1 MLRANALRMGGR
13 GACALAVAL
22 WAGMAC
28 GRGAGA
34 WGALALLMLACAA
47 WALAARAL
55 HTPRVRAVL
64 VALVFALLGAARLAA
79 CDARLGAARSLA
91 PQASAMVRVLAVV
104 DEPPRRES
112 DTPAATVR
120 VLAAAPR
127 WPTVARL
134 TLRLPVG
141 SIAEWG
147 DTLEALAR
155 VEPLSPQR
163 VPGGYDAR
171 AAGACAAR
179 IASGRAF
186 AAHVRPARGWR
197 TLGVRALMRVR
208 RACEHALAR
217 SLSPSTRALAAPL
230 LFGDRGGM
238 DPDTDA
244 MLRASG
250 LVHLLALSGLH
261 VAWLAGVARAVA
273 ALLGA
278 GVVGRACAGAVSAL
292 LYAGLAGPIPS
303 LARAVAAEA
312 ATALAR
318 ATGRALDPL
327 QSLALACI
335 VLLALWPA
343 WAGDLGFQLSCAA
356 TLGLVAVG
364 SPLVEH
370 ARLAPR
376 GLRTLARLAAPT
388 LGAQLVALPWLL
400 ARFHALPWTSL
411 FANLVAVPVS
421 ELLLAAAGLGAVL
434 DAALPGA
441 GSVWLHAAE
450 PLAACLGALIA
461 WLGGFPYALLPSGR
475 ALAPT
480 LLATLAAALAV
491 IALADARTLDARGR
505 ASAAR
510 TWCGA
515 TSALCAVLALLL
527 AFASPP
533 LRPPRGA
540 WWCVAIDVGQGD
552 AIAIGTQ
559 QGWWLV
565 DTGPRSPRWDAG
577 EGAVL
582 PFLRWAGVRQ
592 LDALALTH
600 DDGDH
605 TGGAHAVARGLP
617 VRAWWA
623 SAPSERVPGPGAR
636 FHARTFVRGARVA
649 LAPGGVVRWPPRITD
664 PARANAER
672 GDNASSLVL
681 ELGEGAG
688 RVLLTG
694 DADSLVEA
702 ALHVAPGVALL
713 KAGHHGSGSSS
724 GAAFVQALRPERVIV
739 SCGAHNPYGHPDRR
753 ALERLASTGAT
764 LDRTDHDGT
773 LWYECAPSGVRRLDW
788 RGGEPWRP
796 RHTSVP
802 ASGAASAPRAR

>member
-1 MLRANALRMGGR
+1 MGGR
-13 GACALAVAL
+13 GAALLAIAL
-22 WAGMAC
+22 WAGMAF
-28 GRGAGA
+28 GARAGA
-34 WGALALLMLACAA
+34 HAALALAFGALVGLAIAQHARHAPRTRGVLLVLVFASLGGARGAA
-47 WALAARAL
+47 GHARLEAARAQA
-55 HTPRVRAVL
+55 PAAS
-64 VALVFALLGAARLAA
+64 ALVRL
-79 CDARLGAARSLA
+79 R
-91 PQASAMVRVLAVV
+91 AVV

-120 VLAAAPR
+120 VLAASPR
-127 WPTVARL
+127 WPTAARL

-141 SIAEWG
+141 SVAEWA
-147 DTLEALAR
+147 DTLEVLAR
-155 VEPLSPQR
+155 IEPLPTQR

-186 AAHVRPARGWR
+186 AVQVRPARGAA

-208 RACEHALAR
+208 RACERALAR
-217 SLSPSTRALAAPL
+217 TLSPAARALAAPL

-261 VAWLAGVARAVA
+261 VAWLAGVARALA

-278 GVVGRACAGAVSAL
+278 GVVGRACAGALSAL
-292 LYAGLAGPIPS
+292 LYAGIAGPIPS

-318 ATGRALDPL
+318 TTGRALDPL
-327 QSLALACI
+327 QSLALAVL

-343 WAGDLGFQLSCAA
+343 WAADLGFQLSCAA

-364 SPLVEH
+364 TPLAEQATH
-370 ARLAPR
+370 APR
-376 GLRTLARLAAPT
+376 GLRALARACAPT
-388 LGAQLVALPWLL
+388 LGAQLVALPWML

-411 FANLVAVPVS
+411 LANLVAVPVS
-421 ELLLAAAGLGAVL
+421 EWLLAAAGLGALL
-434 DAALPGA
+434 DAAVPGA
-441 GSVWLHAAE
+441 GAVWLSAAE
-450 PLAACLGALIA
+450 PLAAVLHGLIA
-461 WLGGFPYALLPSGR
+461 RLGGFPYALLPTGGGV
-475 ALAPT
+475 APVV
-480 LLATLAAALAV
+480 LATLAAALAIV
-491 IALADARTLDARGR
+491 ALDRPRALETRLR
-505 ASAAR
+505 ASRTGGESRRVCAA
-510 TWCGA
+510 A
-515 TSALCAVLALLL
+515 AALCAALALVLAL
-527 AFASPP
+527 ASPP
-533 LRPPRGA
+533 LRPPRGQ

-552 AIAIGTQ
+552 ALAIGTHD
-559 QGWWLV
+559 GWWLV

-582 PFLRWAGVRQ
+582 PFLRGAGVRR
-592 LDALALTH
+592 LEALALTH

-605 TGGAHAVARGLP
+605 TGGAPAVARGLP

-623 SAPSERVPGPGAR
+623 SAPSARVPGPGAR
-636 FHARTFVRGARVA
+636 FHARAFGRDARVA
-649 LAPGGVVRWPPRITD
+649 LAPGGVVRWPPHEDD
-664 PARANAER
+664 PASAIAVR

-702 ALHVAPGVALL
+702 ALQVAPGVAIL

-724 GAAFVQALRPERVIV
+724 GAAFVQRVRPGRVIV

-753 ALERLASTGAT
+753 ALERLAATGARI
-764 LDRTDHDGT
+764 DRTDHDGT
-773 LWYECAPSGVRRLDW
+773 LWYACSARGVRRLDW
-788 RGGEPWRP
+788 RRGEPGWPVLR
-796 RHTSVP
+796 SVP